1 MDELMP
7 SIAAAA
13 TGCML
18 GLMVWYMY
26 LRWKGE
32 L

>member
-18 GLMVWYMY
+18 VLMVWFIYQWY
-26 LRWKGE
+26 TGE